1 MQASTDTGFVQMFD
15 VRNDSKPLWT
25 LQAHSEAVNGLTLS
39 TQCPDML
46 TTVSSDKTMKVWD
59 ISGNRPFCV
68 QERDMSLG
76 ELHCLDA
83 CPDAPFV
90 ICMGGDKPAQ
100 NLKVRNLGCARF
112 PGYAH
117 DFCFL

>member
-1 MQASTDTGFVQMFD
+1 MFPQASTDSGFVQMID

-59 ISGNRPFCV
+59 ISENRPFCV

-76 ELHCLDA
+76 ELHCLDS

-100 NLKVRNLGCARF
+100 NLKV
-112 PGYAH
+112 
-117 DFCFL
+117 